1 MRNSDAVR
9 GPAHVMARPCACE
22 DDGEGTR
29 ARGRKDEADNAR
41 GHDFE
46 AARDRKRDHE
56 AASVHVGH
64 AKTARACE
72 GDIDVSG
79 HAMMIPTMRAEATER
94 PRALA
99 NVLVRPP
106 AYAKDRCTIDCTK
119 GCASANECGEEGSRA
134 REQSGEKVHA
144 SDHHTVERLP
154 GQMESKIQLRAPVD
168 GNSNGYKHAAG
179 YDNGEAAH
187 AHEGVGEAVRVCK
200 HRATDCADGGALG

>member
-9 GPAHVMARPCACE
+9 EPAHVMARPCAYE
-22 DDGEGTR
+22 DNVEGAR
-29 ARGRKDEADNAR
+29 ARGRKEEADNAR

-46 AARDRKRDHE
+46 DARDRKRDRE
-56 AASVHVGH
+56 AASVRVGH

-72 GDIDVSG
+72 GDIEVSG
-79 HAMMIPTMRAEATER
+79 HAMMMPTPCAEATER

-106 AYAKDRCTIDCTK
+106 VYVKDRCTIDCIE

-154 GQMESKIQLRAPVD
+154 GQMESKIQMCASVD

-179 YDNGEAAH
+179 CSNGEGAR
-187 AHEGVGEAVRVCK
+187 AHEGVSEAVHVCE
-200 HRATDCADGGALG
+200 HRATDCANGGALG